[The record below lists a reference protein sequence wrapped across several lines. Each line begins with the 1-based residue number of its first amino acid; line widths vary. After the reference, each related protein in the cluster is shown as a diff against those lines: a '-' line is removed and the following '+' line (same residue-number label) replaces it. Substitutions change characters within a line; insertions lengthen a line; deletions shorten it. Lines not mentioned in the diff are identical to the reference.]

1 MGHFATQ
8 PEGVEYPARTFMKL
22 TPHFT
27 FLELINTSHKDL
39 LAINKTSAEKIKED
53 IYKLAL
59 FAEQVRAILS
69 VPMTITSGY
78 RCKELNKAVGGS
90 STSQHTKAEAIDFI
104 PSKMTVSQAYDKLR
118 TSCLVYGQL
127 IIEHSGSK
135 EWVHV
140 SMGYK
145 KENLK
150 YNNGK
155 YTKGE

>member
-1 MGHFATQ
+1 MIFN
-8 PEGVEYPARTFMKL
+8 L
-22 TPHFT
+22 TPNFNFSEMT
-27 FLELINTSHKDL
+27 YTSHKEL

-59 FAEQVRAILS
+59 FAEQVRAILC

-90 STSQHTKAEAIDFI
+90 YTSQHTKAEAIDFI
-104 PSKMTVSQAYDKLR
+104 PSKMTVSQAYDKLCA
-118 TSCLVYGQL
+118 SCLVYGQL

-145 KENLK
+145 KENLN

-155 YTKGE
+155 YTKYMGE

>member
-1 MGHFATQ
+1 MIFN
-8 PEGVEYPARTFMKL
+8 L
-22 TPHFT
+22 TPNFNFSEMT
-27 FLELINTSHKDL
+27 YTSHKNL

-59 FAEQVRAILS
+59 FAEQVRAILC

-118 TSCLVYGQL
+118 ISCLVYGQL

-135 EWVHV
+135 EWIHV

>member
-1 MGHFATQ
+1 MIFN
-8 PEGVEYPARTFMKL
+8 L
-22 TPHFT
+22 TPNFNFSEMT
-27 FLELINTSHKDL
+27 YTNNKDL
-39 LAINKTSAEKIKED
+39 FAINKTSAEKIKED

-59 FAEQVRAILS
+59 FAEQVRAILC

-90 STSQHTKAEAIDFI
+90 YTSQHTKAEAIDFI

-118 TSCLVYGQL
+118 ASCLVYGQL

-135 EWVHV
+135 EWIHV

-145 KENLK
+145 KENLN